1 MAIKVAAPSIS
12 RILQNGLRSAVAA
25 LLVSGLMW
33 WRDSK
38 FSLTDGSFWPGLTTG
53 LLFAAEFLCVSI
65 GLNYTAAS
73 HMSVFVYTV
82 PIFTVLCLHWL
93 QPHLDR
99 RYARCA
105 GRSVLGRDHH
115 HDQAQC
121 LVQRRAQHDLVV
133 LIDGYCS
140 WHYPQDRLKWRR

>member
-93 QPHLDR
+93 VPGELFGAAQWLGVLAPLR
-99 RYARCA
+99 PALA
-105 GRSVLGRDHH
+105 SV
-115 HDQAQC
+115 A
-121 LVQRRAQHDLVV
+121 
-133 LIDGYCS
+133 
-140 WHYPQDRLKWRR
+140 P